1 LHFAIFPPM
10 SEQCDTILATCVLA
24 EWKKT
29 KSYTQE
35 PDADNPFWQMDYDSL
50 SCEIKHSN

>member
-1 LHFAIFPPM
+1 M